1 MDGTWPFSQLS
12 PSSPFPPLLD
22 RGNRIIE
29 IQSSRMHSEFGILGG
44 IKKWWSIIFNSIE
57 GRFNGVE
64 ILYRGKGRQ
73 ILFTIVDVMRDGSL
87 CFDLK
92 KKCKKEN

>member
-29 IQSSRMHSEFGILGG
+29 IQSRCIRNFGILGELRSG
-44 IKKWWSIIFNSIE
+44 GVLSLILSREDLMVS
-57 GRFNGVE
+57 RF
-64 ILYRGKGRQ
+64 YRGKGRQ